1 MDKFGVMRAFCRIV
15 DRGSMARAAEDLG
28 VSSSLLSRD
37 LKLLEESL
45 GCRLI
50 TRTTRSMSLTE
61 HGRLYYEQADRI
73 LQAVDLAEQQ
83 VRSGAQ
89 VMRGELRIN
98 APHSFGTTV
107 LADLLPR
114 FASRYPDVQ
123 LSLVFDDNVLDLVQ
137 GGFDVA
143 IRIRASLPD
152 SGLIARKIMPVHQ
165 GVFASPEYLA
175 DCGQP
180 EAPEDL
186 KRHRTLS
193 YSLAETPLT
202 WEFNGPQ
209 RRVTVPISPQLRL
222 GSSIV
227 LRDMIKAD
235 MGIGSLPNF
244 LSAPL
249 EATGRIVRV
258 LPDWHLPE
266 RTVYTLAASRLSA
279 DAKVVAFNDFLA
291 AELAGRP

>member
-15 DRGSMARAAEDLG
+15 DRGSIARAAEDLG

-73 LQAVDLAEQQ
+73 LQAVDLAEER

-89 VMRGELRIN
+89 VVRGLLRIN

-114 FASRYPDVQ
+114 FARQYPEVQ
-123 LSLVFDDNVLDLVQ
+123 LSLIFDDNVLDLVQ

-152 SGLIARKIMPVHQ
+152 SGLISRKVMSVRQ
-165 GVFASPEYLA
+165 GIFASPGYIAERG
-175 DCGQP
+175 CP
-180 EAPEDL
+180 ETPEDL
-186 KRHRTLS
+186 QAHATLS
-193 YSLAETPLT
+193 YSLAETPLSWHLT
-202 WEFNGPQ
+202 GPERQ
-209 RRVTVPISPQLRL
+209 VSVPILPHLRL
-222 GSSIV
+222 GSSVV
-227 LRDMIKAD
+227 LRDMILAD
-235 MGIGSLPNF
+235 MGIGTLPNF
-244 LSAPL
+244 LSDPL
-249 EATGRIVRV
+249 EAAGRITRL
-258 LPDWHLPE
+258 LPDWQLPE
-266 RTVYTLAASRLSA
+266 RTIYTLAASRLSA
-279 DAKVVAFNDFLA
+279 DAKVAAFTDFLA
-291 AELAGRP
+291 AELSGHS